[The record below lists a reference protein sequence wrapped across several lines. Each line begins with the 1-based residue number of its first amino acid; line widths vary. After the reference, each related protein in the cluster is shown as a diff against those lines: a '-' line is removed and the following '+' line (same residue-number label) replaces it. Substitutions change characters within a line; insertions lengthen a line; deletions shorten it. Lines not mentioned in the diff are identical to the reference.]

1 MDLTD
6 KQWAVLEPIFR
17 PRRRPDGRGRPW
29 AATRGVLNA
38 VLWILRTGAPWADLP
53 RRYPTYTK
61 PAIAA
66 SKSGSDRAASYGIEM
81 IAANRRGRART
92 QDRRPCAVSADD
104 EKSNASSRGSTTPG
118 ASSPDGNAASRTTS
132 AWSSSPVRR
141 SYCGRL

>member
-53 RRYPTYTK
+53 RRYPPYQTCHRRFQVWQR
-61 PAIAA
+61 
-66 SKSGSDRAASYGIEM
+66 SGRLDRLLQRLAEDLRDRGQIGDRGYDSDPLDDTLMRTYGIEM
-81 IAANRRGRART
+81 IAAS
-92 QDRRPCAVSADD
+92 C
-104 EKSNASSRGSTTPG
+104 NASR
-118 ASSPDGNAASRTTS
+118 SSAFCSEMSRTMRDVPIS
-132 AWSSSPVRR
+132 
-141 SYCGRL
+141 